1 MAIVDNSSHLSDIQG
16 YSFIHNPRVD
26 RDGGGVGLYLA
37 EHLKFKNRTNLTFV
51 NDCAESLF
59 VEVIRPT
66 EKKIVIGVIY
76 RPPDRNLNE
85 FIGELDQLLSRIS
98 KENKLVYLLADWNIN
113 LLCHSNH
120 HATGE
125 FLELM
130 YSKTFFPLIMR
141 PTRITEHKA
150 SLIDNILTNDPL
162 NSSTNGR
169 FLCDISDHLPIFSIV
184 STSDLNTNERQF
196 FVFRD
201 KNSENITKFKEE
213 LSRVNWAE
221 LPDVNDPLLA
231 YNSFLTKYTSIY
243 NVCFPL
249 RKVKVKKYTL
259 YRPWFTKGLSRS
271 VKKKHKLYK
280 QFLKHP
286 SPKNEFLYKS
296 YKNKLS
302 HTIRIAKKVYYERKL
317 EEAKSS
323 AKQTWK
329 ILNEVL
335 NKRSSN
341 RKISCNFNLGNKELT
356 DPKSI
361 AEQFCKY
368 FSNIG
373 PALAKNISTT
383 SVSHRSFLSGN
394 FLESL
399 FLDSVSE
406 QEVIEIC
413 KSLKSG
419 TAVGYDNVSVDLVKQ
434 CAQLI
439 SSLLTHIINMSIVS
453 GIVPDELK
461 IARVIPLFK
470 SGDRSLFTNY
480 RPVSVLPAF
489 SKIFERAIY
498 NRLLSKSSLKQSIW
512 FSKESFN

>member
-1 MAIVDNSSHLSDIQG
+1 M
-16 YSFIHNPRVD
+16 
-26 RDGGGVGLYLA
+26 
-37 EHLKFKNRTNLTFV
+37 
-51 NDCAESLF
+51 
-59 VEVIRPT
+59 
-66 EKKIVIGVIY
+66 
-76 RPPDRNLNE
+76 
-85 FIGELDQLLSRIS
+85 
-98 KENKLVYLLADWNIN
+98 
-113 LLCHSNH
+113 
-120 HATGE
+120 
-125 FLELM
+125 
-130 YSKTFFPLIMR
+130 
-141 PTRITEHKA
+141 
-150 SLIDNILTNDPL
+150 
-162 NSSTNGR
+162 
-169 FLCDISDHLPIFSIV
+169 
-184 STSDLNTNERQF
+184 
-196 FVFRD
+196 
-201 KNSENITKFKEE
+201 
-213 LSRVNWAE
+213 
-221 LPDVNDPLLA
+221 
-231 YNSFLTKYTSIY
+231 TKYTSIY

-341 RKISCNFNLGNKELT
+341 RKISCNFKLGNKELT

-373 PALAKNISTT
+373 PALANNISAT

-439 SSLLTHIINMSIVS
+439 SSPLTHILNMSIVS

-498 NRLLSKSSLKQSIW
+498 NRLLSYLDKHKVLSNSQFGFRKTHSTEYALTLFYEKISSAIDNKEISVGIFIDLSKAFDTVNHEILLDKLRYFGIRGVAYNW
-512 FSKESFN
+512 FASYLNNRQQFVQFNDTSSSRHVIKCGV